1 MYNRINDC
9 FIINN
14 EGRKNVL
21 VNYVDNFGMKYL
33 GIVLYL
39 FIE

>member
-1 MYNRINDC
+1 MYNRFNDC

-21 VNYVDNFGMKYL
+21 VYYVNNFGMKYM
-33 GIVLYL
+33 
-39 FIE
+39 